1 MDATFTWKNAERFVL
16 FAAGAVLWA
25 VLYFAVGRWNVGR
38 NASVIVWD
46 PVWHFPKI
54 SAFVIPYLSA
64 YAMPFMVLAVVR
76 DRRTFRRFS
85 LIAAATIAVSSIFFI
100 AWPLTILRYQ
110 TGTSL
115 FDRML
120 AWLYLIDKPTNLFP
134 SLHVSTAFL
143 FAKAVAYARP
153 KWNPWMVGWATL
165 VAASTLFIRQHYL
178 VDVIAGIITAYAGW
192 WMFLRW
198 QRR

>member
-1 MDATFTWKNAERFVL
+1 MAATFTWKSAERYAL
-16 FAAGAVLWA
+16 FAAVYAFWA
-25 VLYFAVGRWNVGR
+25 VLYFAVGRWNLGR
-38 NASVIVWD
+38 PASVIVWD

-64 YAMPFMVLAVVR
+64 FAMPFLVLATMR

-85 LIAAATIAVSSIFFI
+85 LIGAATFVVSSAFFA

-110 TGTSL
+110 TGTGL

-120 AWLYLIDKPTNLFP
+120 EWLYLVDKPTNLFP
-134 SLHVSTAFL
+134 SLHVSMAFL
-143 FAKAVAYARP
+143 FAKAVAYVRP

-178 VDVIAGIITAYAGW
+178 VDVIGGIIMAYAGW
-192 WMFLRW
+192 WLFLRW
-198 QRR
+198 ERR